1 MLAGTGGFL
10 FCTHQMHVPSDALM
24 VALLFATVAL
34 QTQRITQDV
43 LCDAYVYKLIQD
55 RCARSM

>member
-10 FCTHQMHVPSDALM
+10 FCTHQMHVPSDALL

-55 RCARSM
+55 